1 MKKQILFLTVIFIII
16 FISCKKQTSIL
27 NEPVKNKELTLK
39 ELIDTIV
46 GNYTTTRICSGG
58 SMISGY
64 THDTAYNISLEVV
77 KESDSTISIHNKILI
92 LQGNPNDKYHV
103 FHDNIYNNYRLE
115 IDSTL
120 SMIVYGHHSGGLG
133 GGSGCNYKGGR

>member
-1 MKKQILFLTVIFIII
+1 MKTSLLILALMLTL
-16 FISCKKQTSIL
+16 ISCNKQEHNITD
-27 NEPVKNKELTLK
+27 NPAKELTLK

-58 SMISGY
+58 STISGY